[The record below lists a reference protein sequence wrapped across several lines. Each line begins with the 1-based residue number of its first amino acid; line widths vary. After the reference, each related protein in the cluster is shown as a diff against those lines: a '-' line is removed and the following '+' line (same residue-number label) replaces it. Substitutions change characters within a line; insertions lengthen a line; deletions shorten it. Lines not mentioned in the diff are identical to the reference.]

1 MRGCLERVQEGM
13 VSMKSKEA
21 DLTWEM
27 KVMPVGDRL
36 MGTAGEMTAGPVMMN
51 LAAVHVIEVEALVSV
66 AAVMTVDSD
75 L

>member
-1 MRGCLERVQEGM
+1 M

-36 MGTAGEMTAGPVMMN
+36 MGTAGEMTAGACDDE
-51 LAAVHVIEVEALVSV
+51 LGSC
-66 AAVMTVDSD
+66 TCD
-75 L
+75 

>member
-1 MRGCLERVQEGM
+1 M

-27 KVMPVGDRL
+27 MVMPVGERL
-36 MGTAGEMTAGPVMMN
+36 MGTAGEMKAGPVMMTS
-51 LAAVHVIEVEALVSV
+51 AAVHVIEVEATVSV
-66 AAVMTVDSD
+66 AAVMTVDAD